1 MERRVHELSKEHNEK
16 RKRWMKKEK
25 KKIIFFQR
33 REHRK
38 MKALMEIVQFQR
50 EVIVHMCVFID

>member
-1 MERRVHELSKEHNEK
+1 MDEK
-16 RKRWMKKEK
+16 RE